1 MSRGRGRGRGRGK
14 SFGGLEALSIIP
26 GEPIPPPILQP
37 PPLFPLLAQKPLE
50 LRSSKSEEYLLSV
63 KQDLRQFMRQSP
75 FHLKAGSDKKVIERY
90 SDKYRDNN
98 GSELDNILDW
108 EYFPKELQT
117 KRRKRKR
124 REVGLQYEPV
134 VPASKR
140 TKRETPK
147 QTKDRASVG
156 SDAVVAELLQDET
169 DMQHKK
175 VTFSTGDGGPDIN
188 KQFEHLERTEQAEA
202 DNESGE
208 EAWTGDDEYYDEE
221 IQEEGTDY
229 NVSYFDN
236 GEEYGGDEDDAL
248 EEGPCY

>member
-26 GEPIPPPILQP
+26 GEPVPPPILQP
-37 PPLFPLLAQKPLE
+37 PPLFPRLDQKPLE
-50 LRSSKSEEYLLSV
+50 LHSNKSEEYLLSV
-63 KQDLRQFMRQSP
+63 KQDLRQFMKQSP
-75 FHLKAGSDKKVIERY
+75 FHLKADSDKKVIERY
-90 SDKYRDNN
+90 SDKYRDTK

-108 EYFPKELQT
+108 ECFPKELQL

-134 VPASKR
+134 IPASKR
-140 TKRETPK
+140 AKRETLK
-147 QTKDRASVG
+147 QRKDRVSVG
-156 SDAVVAELLQDET
+156 SNAAVAELVQDET

-175 VTFSTGDGGPDIN
+175 VTFSTDEGGPDLD
-188 KQFEHLERTEQAEA
+188 KQFERLEKTEQAEA
-202 DNESGE
+202 DNESGD

-221 IQEEGTDY
+221 VHEEGTDY

-236 GEEYGGDEDDAL
+236 GEDYGGDEDDAL